1 MTVPDA
7 ANFKFNKNLIQTRL
21 NAILL
26 NNLFNSATGEWMTA
40 PQIEEQY
47 EQNMLQ
53 MLAAAVRAIGS
64 VVAGNAEIVLHDL
77 RNPDFSIA
85 EIVNAHVTG
94 RSKGDSVLAG
104 MRRDKAFV
112 HALEESQ
119 EKVTLLL
126 DYETFS
132 GSTAPLRSST
142 AIYRNLSGKP
152 FAALCINVDN
162 AGISQ
167 AINLL
172 QALSGTEDRRDTPAV
187 QQFVEPE
194 QPQSNIE
201 DLMAEIITAATELR
215 PGSRR
220 KDARKAKL
228 IAVQKMQ
235 ERGIFLIKGGVEKA
249 ADALGVT
256 RYTIYNYLDE
266 LKKESEG
273 KEHD

>member
-1 MTVPDA
+1 MTDP
-7 ANFKFNKNLIQTRL
+7 
-21 NAILL
+21 AIHDH
-26 NNLFNSATGEWMTA
+26 
-40 PQIEEQY
+40 Y
-47 EQNMLQ
+47 EQNLLQ
-53 MLAAAVRAIGS
+53 MLAATVRTVGS

-77 RNPDFSIA
+77 RKPEYSIA
-85 EIVNAHVTG
+85 EIANAHVTG

-104 MRRDKAFV
+104 MRTDKAFIS
-112 HALEESQ
+112 ALEESD

-132 GSTAPLRSST
+132 RTGVPLRSST

-162 AGISQ
+162 AGITQ
-167 AINLL
+167 AIALL
-172 QALSGTEDRRDTPAV
+172 QALSGTEVHNPSYAA
-187 QQFVEPE
+187 QHPLEPE
-194 QPQSNIE
+194 PVPGNIE
-201 DLMAEIITAATELR
+201 DLMKDIISTATELS

-220 KDARKAKL
+220 ADAKQAKL

-249 ADALGVT
+249 AAALGVT